1 MSRDKDKAL
10 GVGIQA
16 EKNVK
21 DLEKV
26 SFDTKSLEGVAVVIV
41 LVGWSSLNNEELLV
55 WILDTK
61 EVGSEN

>member
-10 GVGIQA
+10 AVGIQA

-26 SFDTKSLEGVAVVIV
+26 SFGTKSLEGVVVVIV
-41 LVGWSSLNNEELLV
+41 HVLVDRSSLNNEELPV
-55 WILDTK
+55 
-61 EVGSEN
+61 

>member
-10 GVGIQA
+10 AVGIQA

-26 SFDTKSLEGVAVVIV
+26 SFDTKSLEGVAVVVV

-55 WILDTK
+55 
-61 EVGSEN
+61 